1 MFKEFNEFISI
12 VKVDKSPHTVRSYT
26 SNLSIFFDELNIH
39 SIESM
44 IDLTSSDIRNHMI
57 RMKEDG
63 KKESSINSRLR
74 VIRLFYNWL
83 IENNYA
89 ADNPTNGIKN
99 FKGPKNIPIIL
110 TKEERNSII
119 ISCGKNIK
127 LKFMMA
133 LLLYAG
139 MRREEVVNIKLE
151 DIKDGKILVHGKG
164 RRERLL
170 ALNTYILE
178 LLDQYLISRGTD
190 FEYLFCSRKI
200 GFGDSNGEWHKIT
213 TETVRYSVKKAA
225 ALAKIDDK
233 RISDI
238 SCHTMR
244 RTFACDLAKNGAS
257 SFQIQ
262 MALGHSNIQ
271 TTALYLRAAGADIA
285 NDAMMN
291 QAPPDEER
299 QGSLRIV

>member
-1 MFKEFNEFISI
+1 MFREFNEFISI

-26 SNLSIFFDELNIH
+26 SNLSIFFNEMHID
-39 SIESM
+39 SIENM
-44 IDLTSSDIRNHMI
+44 IDLTSFDIRNHMI
-57 RMKEDG
+57 RMKEDD

-74 VIRLFYNWL
+74 VIRLFCNWL
-83 IENNYA
+83 IENNYM
-89 ADNPTNGIKN
+89 DNNPTNGVRN
-99 FKGPKNIPIIL
+99 FKEPKNIPVIL
-110 TKEERNSII
+110 TKEERDSII
-119 ISCGKNIK
+119 ISCKKNIK

-139 MRREEVVNIKLE
+139 MRREEIVNIKIE
-151 DIKDGKILVHGKG
+151 DIQDGKILVHGKG
-164 RRERLL
+164 RKERLL
-170 ALNTYILE
+170 ALNGYVLD
-178 LLDQYLISRGTD
+178 LLNQYLSSRGTD
-190 FEYLFCSRKI
+190 FEYLFCSRKK
-200 GFGDSNGEWHKIT
+200 GFGNSNGEWHKVT
-213 TETVRYSVKKAA
+213 TETVRYNVKKAA
-225 ALAKIDDK
+225 MLAKIDDK
-233 RISDI
+233 RINDI

-291 QAPPDEER
+291 QAPPDEEVR
-299 QGSLRIV
+299 GSLRLP